1 MEENK
6 DVVEE
11 TTQETVEQTTEPQV
25 EEKQEESPVSI
36 NEDGDIRLDLTKIPT
51 ETIPEENE
59 TTETT
64 EVAEDNTV
72 NEGVVGVDEDANAPQ
87 EQEEVQPQ
95 AETQEETLEEAVEE
109 FLDVPE
115 NVQKLVEFMNETGG
129 DINDYVRLNT
139 NIEDMDD
146 SEILN
151 DYYKKTKPHLN
162 TDEINFMLEDQ
173 FSYDE
178 DSADEKE
185 ILRKKL
191 AMKEQVALAK
201 TYLDGQ
207 KSKYYD
213 EIKAG
218 SKLTEEQ
225 QKAVEF
231 FNSYSQEEKQNE
243 QIIRDQQET
252 FLSKTNKVFE
262 NFDGFEF
269 NIGDK
274 KIKYNVQDVAALK
287 NKQVDINNFV
297 GKFLNENNVMD
308 DAAGYHKG
316 LFTAMNPDA
325 IAKHFYE
332 QGKTDAVKQ
341 TIAESKNINTSR
353 ESHKVYE
360 GEGGIK
366 FKVLGEDS
374 NDMKLR
380 IRKRK

>member
-6 DVVEE
+6 EVTEE
-11 TTQETVEQTTEPQV
+11 VTQETVEQTTEPQV
-25 EEKQEESPVSI
+25 EEKQEESPVSY
-36 NEDGDIRLDLTKIPT
+36 NEDGDIKLDLTKIPV

-72 NEGVVGVDEDANAPQ
+72 NEGVVGVDEDANAPE
-87 EQEEVQPQ
+87 EQKEIQPEAQ
-95 AETQEETLEEAVEE
+95 AQEETTIEEVVD
-109 FLDVPE
+109 LPE
-115 NVQKLVEFMNETGG
+115 NLQKLMEFMEETGG
-129 DINDYVRLNT
+129 DLQDYVKLNT
-139 NIEDMDD
+139 DVQDMDD
-146 SEILN
+146 SEILA
-151 DYYKKTKPHLN
+151 DFYKQTKPHLN
-162 TDEINFMLEDQ
+162 AEEINFLLEDR

-178 DSADEKE
+178 DTEDERDIK
-185 ILRKKL
+185 RKKL
-191 AMKEQVALAK
+191 ALKEQVAEARSHLEEN
-201 TYLDGQ
+201 
-207 KSKYYD
+207 KSKYYE

-218 SKLTEEQ
+218 SKLTNDQ
-225 QKAVEF
+225 QKAIEF
-231 FNSYSQEEKQNE
+231 FNRYNQEEEQNVKIVE
-243 QIIRDQQET
+243 NQQKT
-252 FLSKTNKVFE
+252 FLNKTDKVFQ

-269 NIGDK
+269 NVGDK
-274 KIKYNVQDVAALK
+274 KIKYNVTDVDSVK

-297 GKFLNENNVMD
+297 GKFLNDGLME
-308 DAAGYHKG
+308 DAAGYHKS

-341 TIAESKNINTSR
+341 TVAQSKNINTSR

-380 IRKRK
+380 IKKR

>member
-6 DVVEE
+6 EVTEE
-11 TTQETVEQTTEPQV
+11 VTQETVEQTTEPQV
-25 EEKQEESPVSI
+25 EEKQEESPVSY
-36 NEDGDIRLDLTKIPT
+36 NEDGDIKLDLTKIPV

-72 NEGVVGVDEDANAPQ
+72 NEGVVGVDEDANAP
-87 EQEEVQPQ
+87 EKQEEIQPEVQ
-95 AETQEETLEEAVEE
+95 AQEETTIEEVVD
-109 FLDVPE
+109 LPE
-115 NVQKLVEFMNETGG
+115 NLQKLMEFMEETGG
-129 DINDYVRLNT
+129 DLQDYVKLNT
-139 NIEDMDD
+139 DVQDMDD
-146 SEILN
+146 SEILA
-151 DYYKKTKPHLN
+151 DFYKQTKPHLN
-162 TDEINFMLEDQ
+162 AEEINFLLEDR

-178 DSADEKE
+178 DTEDERDIK
-185 ILRKKL
+185 RKKL
-191 AMKEQVALAK
+191 ALKEQVAEARSHLEEN
-201 TYLDGQ
+201 
-207 KSKYYD
+207 KSKYYE

-218 SKLTEEQ
+218 SKLTNDQ
-225 QKAVEF
+225 QKAIEF
-231 FNSYSQEEKQNE
+231 FNRYNQEEEQNVKIVE
-243 QIIRDQQET
+243 NQQKT
-252 FLSKTNKVFE
+252 FLNKTDKVFE

-269 NIGDK
+269 NVGDK
-274 KIKYNVQDVAALK
+274 KIKYNVTDVDSVK

-297 GKFLNENNVMD
+297 GKFLNDGLME
-308 DAAGYHKG
+308 DAAGYHKS

-341 TIAESKNINTSR
+341 TVAQSKNINTSR

-380 IRKRK
+380 IKKR

>member
-6 DVVEE
+6 EVTEE
-11 TTQETVEQTTEPQV
+11 VTQETVEQTTEPQV
-25 EEKQEESPVSI
+25 EEKQEESPVSY
-36 NEDGDIRLDLTKIPT
+36 NEDGDIKLDLTKIPVQ
-51 ETIPEENE
+51 TIPEENE

-72 NEGVVGVDEDANAPQ
+72 NEGVVGVDEDANAPE
-87 EQEEVQPQ
+87 EQEEIQPEVQ
-95 AETQEETLEEAVEE
+95 AQEETTVEE
-109 FLDVPE
+109 VVDLPE
-115 NVQKLVEFMNETGG
+115 NLQKLMEFMEETGG
-129 DINDYVRLNT
+129 DLQDYVKLNT
-139 NIEDMDD
+139 DVQDMDD
-146 SEILN
+146 SEILA
-151 DYYKKTKPHLN
+151 DFYKQTKPHLN
-162 TDEINFMLEDQ
+162 AEEINFLLEDR

-178 DSADEKE
+178 DTEDERDIK
-185 ILRKKL
+185 RKKL
-191 AMKEQVALAK
+191 ALKEQVAEARSHLEEN
-201 TYLDGQ
+201 
-207 KSKYYD
+207 KSKYYE

-218 SKLTEEQ
+218 SKLTNDQ
-225 QKAVEF
+225 QKAIEF
-231 FNSYSQEEKQNE
+231 FNRYNQEEEQNVKIVE
-243 QIIRDQQET
+243 NQQKT
-252 FLSKTNKVFE
+252 FLNKTNKVFE

-269 NIGDK
+269 NVGDK
-274 KIKYNVQDVAALK
+274 KIKCNVTDVDSVK

-297 GKFLNENNVMD
+297 GKFLNDGLME
-308 DAAGYHKG
+308 DAAGYHKS

-341 TIAESKNINTSR
+341 TVAQSKNINTSR

-380 IRKRK
+380 IKKR

>member
-6 DVVEE
+6 EVTEE
-11 TTQETVEQTTEPQV
+11 VTQETVEQTTEPQV
-25 EEKQEESPVSI
+25 EEKQEESPVSY
-36 NEDGDIRLDLTKIPT
+36 NEDGDIKLDLTKIPVQ
-51 ETIPEENE
+51 TIPEENE

-72 NEGVVGVDEDANAPQ
+72 NEGVVGVDEDANAPE
-87 EQEEVQPQ
+87 EQEEIQPEVQ
-95 AETQEETLEEAVEE
+95 AQEETTVEE
-109 FLDVPE
+109 VVDLPE
-115 NVQKLVEFMNETGG
+115 NLQKLMEFMEETGG
-129 DINDYVRLNT
+129 DLQDYVKLNT
-139 NIEDMDD
+139 DVKDMDD
-146 SEILN
+146 AEILA
-151 DYYKKTKPHLN
+151 DFYKETKPHLN
-162 TDEINFMLEDQ
+162 AEEINFLLEDR

-178 DSADEKE
+178 DTDDERDIK
-185 ILRKKL
+185 RKKL
-191 AMKEQVALAK
+191 ALKEQVAEARSHLEEN
-201 TYLDGQ
+201 
-207 KSKYYD
+207 KSKYYE

-218 SKLTEEQ
+218 SKLTNDQ
-225 QKAVEF
+225 QKAIEF
-231 FNSYSQEEKQNE
+231 FNRYNQEEEQNVKIVE
-243 QIIRDQQET
+243 NQQKT
-252 FLSKTNKVFE
+252 FLNKTNKVFE

-269 NIGDK
+269 NVGDK
-274 KIKYNVQDVAALK
+274 KIKYNVTDVDSVK

-297 GKFLNENNVMD
+297 GKFLNDGLME
-308 DAAGYHKG
+308 DAAGYHKS

-341 TIAESKNINTSR
+341 TVAQSKNINTSR

-380 IRKRK
+380 IKKR

>member
-6 DVVEE
+6 EVVEE
-11 TTQETVEQTTEPQV
+11 TTQATEQSV
-25 EEKQEESPVSI
+25 EETKKPNV
-36 NEDGDIRLDLTKIPT
+36 NEDGDYVVNLDTPK
-51 ETIPEENE
+51 EDEVKEDNADDSGV
-59 TTETT
+59 
-64 EVAEDNTV
+64 VAESEST
-72 NEGVVGVDEDANAPQ
+72 EPTQ
-87 EQEEVQPQ
+87 EQEEVQPEEQ
-95 AETQEETLEEAVEE
+95 TQEHPEEEYIE
-109 FLDVPE
+109 VPE

-146 SEILN
+146 SEILE

-162 TDEINFMLEDQ
+162 AEEINFMLEDK

-178 DSADEKE
+178 ETADEKE
-185 ILRKKL
+185 VKRKKL
-191 AMKEQVALAK
+191 ALKEQVAEAK
-201 TYLDGQ
+201 SYLDGQ

-218 SKLTEEQ
+218 SKLTNEQ
-225 QKAVEF
+225 QKAIDF
-231 FNSYSQEEKQNE
+231 FNRYSQEEKQNE
-243 QIIRDQQET
+243 EIVKNQQQT
-252 FLSKTNKVFE
+252 FLNKTNKVFE

-269 NIGDK
+269 NVGDK
-274 KIKYNVQDVAALK
+274 KIKYNVSDVDALK

-297 GKFLNENNVMD
+297 GKFLNNGLME

-332 QGKTDAVKQ
+332 QGRTDAVKQ
-341 TIAESKNINTSR
+341 TVAQSKNINTSR

-366 FKVLGEDS
+366 FKVLGDDS
-374 NDMKLR
+374 SDMKLR
-380 IRKRK
+380 IKKRN

>member
-6 DVVEE
+6 EVTEE
-11 TTQETVEQTTEPQV
+11 VTQETVEQTTEPQV
-25 EEKQEESPVSI
+25 EEKQEESPVSY
-36 NEDGDIRLDLTKIPT
+36 NEDGDIKLDLTKIPVQ
-51 ETIPEENE
+51 TIPEENE

-72 NEGVVGVDEDANAPQ
+72 NEGVVGVDEDANAPE
-87 EQEEVQPQ
+87 EQEEIQPEVQ
-95 AETQEETLEEAVEE
+95 AQEETTVEE
-109 FLDVPE
+109 VVDLPE
-115 NVQKLVEFMNETGG
+115 NLQKLMEFMEETGG
-129 DINDYVRLNT
+129 DLQDYVKLNT
-139 NIEDMDD
+139 DVQDMDD
-146 SEILN
+146 SEILA
-151 DYYKKTKPHLN
+151 DFYKQTKPHLN
-162 TDEINFMLEDQ
+162 AEEINFLLEDR

-178 DSADEKE
+178 DTDDERDIK
-185 ILRKKL
+185 RKKL
-191 AMKEQVALAK
+191 ALKEQVAEARSHLEEN
-201 TYLDGQ
+201 
-207 KSKYYD
+207 KSKYYE

-218 SKLTEEQ
+218 SKLTNDQ
-225 QKAVEF
+225 QKAIEF
-231 FNSYSQEEKQNE
+231 FNRYNQEEEQNVKIVE
-243 QIIRDQQET
+243 NQQKT
-252 FLSKTNKVFE
+252 FLNKTNKVFE

-269 NIGDK
+269 NVGDK
-274 KIKYNVQDVAALK
+274 KIKYNVTDVDSVK

-297 GKFLNENNVMD
+297 GKFLNDGLME
-308 DAAGYHKG
+308 DAAGYHKS

-341 TIAESKNINTSR
+341 TVAQSKNINTSR

-380 IRKRK
+380 IKKR

>member
-1 MEENK
+1 
-6 DVVEE
+6 
-11 TTQETVEQTTEPQV
+11 
-25 EEKQEESPVSI
+25 
-36 NEDGDIRLDLTKIPT
+36 
-51 ETIPEENE
+51 
-59 TTETT
+59 
-64 EVAEDNTV
+64 
-72 NEGVVGVDEDANAPQ
+72 
-87 EQEEVQPQ
+87 
-95 AETQEETLEEAVEE
+95 
-109 FLDVPE
+109 
-115 NVQKLVEFMNETGG
+115 
-129 DINDYVRLNT
+129 
-139 NIEDMDD
+139 
-146 SEILN
+146 
-151 DYYKKTKPHLN
+151 
-162 TDEINFMLEDQ
+162 MLEDQ

-243 QIIRDQQET
+243 QIVRDQQET

-274 KIKYNVQDVAALK
+274 KIKYNVQDVASLK
-287 NKQVDINNFV
+287 NKQIDINNFV

>member
-6 DVVEE
+6 EVTEE
-11 TTQETVEQTTEPQV
+11 VTQETVEQTTEPQV
-25 EEKQEESPVSI
+25 EEKQEESPVSY
-36 NEDGDIRLDLTKIPT
+36 NEDGDIKLDLTKIPVQ
-51 ETIPEENE
+51 TIPEENE

-72 NEGVVGVDEDANAPQ
+72 NEGVVGVDEDANAPE
-87 EQEEVQPQ
+87 EQEEIQPEVQ
-95 AETQEETLEEAVEE
+95 AQEETTVEE
-109 FLDVPE
+109 VVDLPE
-115 NVQKLVEFMNETGG
+115 NLQKLMEFMEETGG
-129 DINDYVRLNT
+129 DLQDYVKLNT
-139 NIEDMDD
+139 DVKDMDD
-146 SEILN
+146 SEILA
-151 DYYKKTKPHLN
+151 DFYKQTKPHLN
-162 TDEINFMLEDQ
+162 AEEINFLLEDR

-178 DSADEKE
+178 DTEDERDIK
-185 ILRKKL
+185 RKKL
-191 AMKEQVALAK
+191 ALKEQVAEARSHLEEN
-201 TYLDGQ
+201 
-207 KSKYYD
+207 KSKYYE

-218 SKLTEEQ
+218 SKLTNDQ
-225 QKAVEF
+225 QKAIEF
-231 FNSYSQEEKQNE
+231 FNRYNQEEEQNVKIVE
-243 QIIRDQQET
+243 NQQKT
-252 FLSKTNKVFE
+252 FLNKTNKVFE

-269 NIGDK
+269 NVGDK
-274 KIKYNVQDVAALK
+274 KIKYNVTDVDSVK

-297 GKFLNENNVMD
+297 GKFLNDGLME
-308 DAAGYHKG
+308 DAAGYHKS

-341 TIAESKNINTSR
+341 TVAQSKNINTSR

-380 IRKRK
+380 IKKR

>member
-6 DVVEE
+6 EVTEE
-11 TTQETVEQTTEPQV
+11 VTQETVEQTTEPQV
-25 EEKQEESPVSI
+25 EEKQEESPVSY
-36 NEDGDIRLDLTKIPT
+36 NEDGDIKLDLTKIPVQ
-51 ETIPEENE
+51 TIPEENE

-72 NEGVVGVDEDANAPQ
+72 NEGVVGVDEDANAPE
-87 EQEEVQPQ
+87 EQEEIQPEVQ
-95 AETQEETLEEAVEE
+95 AQEETTVEE
-109 FLDVPE
+109 VVDLPE
-115 NVQKLVEFMNETGG
+115 NLQKLMEFMEETGG
-129 DINDYVRLNT
+129 DLQDYVKLNT
-139 NIEDMDD
+139 DVQDMDD
-146 SEILN
+146 SEILA
-151 DYYKKTKPHLN
+151 DFYKQTKPHLN
-162 TDEINFMLEDQ
+162 AEEINFLLEDS

-178 DSADEKE
+178 DTEDERDIK
-185 ILRKKL
+185 RKKL
-191 AMKEQVALAK
+191 ALKEQVAEARSHLEEN
-201 TYLDGQ
+201 
-207 KSKYYD
+207 KSKYYE

-218 SKLTEEQ
+218 SKLTNDQ
-225 QKAVEF
+225 QKAIEF
-231 FNSYSQEEKQNE
+231 FNRYNQEEEQNVKIVE
-243 QIIRDQQET
+243 NQQKT
-252 FLSKTNKVFE
+252 FLNKTNKVFE

-269 NIGDK
+269 NVGDK
-274 KIKYNVQDVAALK
+274 KIKYNVTDVDSVK

-297 GKFLNENNVMD
+297 GKFLNDGLME
-308 DAAGYHKG
+308 DAAGYHKS

-341 TIAESKNINTSR
+341 TVAQSKNINTSR

-380 IRKRK
+380 IKKR

>member
-6 DVVEE
+6 EVTEE
-11 TTQETVEQTTEPQV
+11 VTQETVEQTTEPQV
-25 EEKQEESPVSI
+25 EEKQEESPVSY
-36 NEDGDIRLDLTKIPT
+36 NEDGDIKLDLTKIPVQ
-51 ETIPEENE
+51 TIPEENE

-72 NEGVVGVDEDANAPQ
+72 NEGVVGVDEDANAPE
-87 EQEEVQPQ
+87 EQEEIQPEVQ
-95 AETQEETLEEAVEE
+95 AQEETTVEE
-109 FLDVPE
+109 VVDLPE
-115 NVQKLVEFMNETGG
+115 NLQKLMEFMEETGG
-129 DINDYVRLNT
+129 DLQDYVKLNT
-139 NIEDMDD
+139 DIKDMDD
-146 SEILN
+146 AEILA
-151 DYYKKTKPHLN
+151 DFYKETKPHLN
-162 TDEINFMLEDQ
+162 AEEINFLLEDR

-178 DSADEKE
+178 DTEDERDIK
-185 ILRKKL
+185 RKKL
-191 AMKEQVALAK
+191 ALKEQVAEARSHLEEN
-201 TYLDGQ
+201 
-207 KSKYYD
+207 KSKYYE

-218 SKLTEEQ
+218 SKLTNDQ
-225 QKAVEF
+225 QKAIEF
-231 FNSYSQEEKQNE
+231 FNRYNQEEEQNVKIVE
-243 QIIRDQQET
+243 NQQKT
-252 FLSKTNKVFE
+252 FLNKTNKVFE

-269 NIGDK
+269 NVGDK
-274 KIKYNVQDVAALK
+274 KIKYNVTDVDSVK

-297 GKFLNENNVMD
+297 GKFLNDGLME
-308 DAAGYHKG
+308 DAAGYHKS

-341 TIAESKNINTSR
+341 TVAQSKNINTSR

-380 IRKRK
+380 IKKR

>member
-6 DVVEE
+6 EVTEE
-11 TTQETVEQTTEPQV
+11 VTQETVEQTTEPQV
-25 EEKQEESPVSI
+25 EEKQEESPVSY
-36 NEDGDIRLDLTKIPT
+36 NEDGDIKLDLTKIPV

-72 NEGVVGVDEDANAPQ
+72 NEGVVGVDEDANAPE
-87 EQEEVQPQ
+87 EQEEIQPEVQ
-95 AETQEETLEEAVEE
+95 AQEETTIEEVVD
-109 FLDVPE
+109 LPE
-115 NVQKLVEFMNETGG
+115 NLQKLMEFMEETGG
-129 DINDYVRLNT
+129 DLQDYVKLNT
-139 NIEDMDD
+139 DVQDMDD
-146 SEILN
+146 SEILA
-151 DYYKKTKPHLN
+151 DFYKETKPHLN
-162 TDEINFMLEDQ
+162 AEEINFLLEDR

-178 DSADEKE
+178 DTDDERDIK
-185 ILRKKL
+185 RKKL
-191 AMKEQVALAK
+191 ALKEQVAEARSHLEEN
-201 TYLDGQ
+201 
-207 KSKYYD
+207 KSKYYE

-218 SKLTEEQ
+218 SKLTNDQ
-225 QKAVEF
+225 QKAIEF
-231 FNSYSQEEKQNE
+231 FNRYNQEEEQNVKIVE
-243 QIIRDQQET
+243 NQQKT
-252 FLSKTNKVFE
+252 FLNKTDKVFE

-269 NIGDK
+269 NVGDK
-274 KIKYNVQDVAALK
+274 KIKYNVTDVDSVK

-297 GKFLNENNVMD
+297 GKFLNDGLME
-308 DAAGYHKG
+308 DAAGYHKS

-341 TIAESKNINTSR
+341 TVAQSKNINTSR

-380 IRKRK
+380 IKKR

>member
-6 DVVEE
+6 EVTEE
-11 TTQETVEQTTEPQV
+11 VTQETVEQTTEPQV
-25 EEKQEESPVSI
+25 EEKQEESPVSY
-36 NEDGDIRLDLTKIPT
+36 NEDGDIKLDLTKIPV

-72 NEGVVGVDEDANAPQ
+72 NEGVVGVDEDANAPE
-87 EQEEVQPQ
+87 EQEEIQPEAQ
-95 AETQEETLEEAVEE
+95 AQEETTIEEVVD
-109 FLDVPE
+109 LPE
-115 NVQKLVEFMNETGG
+115 NLQKLMEFMEETGG
-129 DINDYVRLNT
+129 DLQDYVKLNT
-139 NIEDMDD
+139 DVKDMDD
-146 SEILN
+146 SEILA
-151 DYYKKTKPHLN
+151 DFYKETKPHLN
-162 TDEINFMLEDQ
+162 AEEINFLLEDR

-178 DSADEKE
+178 DTDDERDIK
-185 ILRKKL
+185 RKKL
-191 AMKEQVALAK
+191 ALKEQVAEARSHLEEN
-201 TYLDGQ
+201 
-207 KSKYYD
+207 KSKYYE

-218 SKLTEEQ
+218 SKLTNDQ
-225 QKAVEF
+225 QKAIEF
-231 FNSYSQEEKQNE
+231 FNRYNQEEEQNVKIVE
-243 QIIRDQQET
+243 NQQKT
-252 FLSKTNKVFE
+252 FLNKTDKVFE

-269 NIGDK
+269 NVGDK
-274 KIKYNVQDVAALK
+274 KIKYNVTDVDSVK

-297 GKFLNENNVMD
+297 GKFLNDGLME
-308 DAAGYHKG
+308 DAAGYHKS

-341 TIAESKNINTSR
+341 TVAQSKNINTSR

-380 IRKRK
+380 IKKR

>member
-6 DVVEE
+6 EVTEE
-11 TTQETVEQTTEPQV
+11 VTQETVEQTTEPQV
-25 EEKQEESPVSI
+25 EEKQEESPVSY
-36 NEDGDIRLDLTKIPT
+36 NEDGDIKLDLTKIPV

-72 NEGVVGVDEDANAPQ
+72 NEGVVGVNEDANAPE
-87 EQEEVQPQ
+87 EQEEIQPEVQ
-95 AETQEETLEEAVEE
+95 AQEETTIEEVVD
-109 FLDVPE
+109 LPE
-115 NVQKLVEFMNETGG
+115 NLQKLMEFMEETGG
-129 DINDYVRLNT
+129 DLQDYVKLNT
-139 NIEDMDD
+139 DVQDMDD
-146 SEILN
+146 SEILA
-151 DYYKKTKPHLN
+151 DFYKETKPHLN
-162 TDEINFMLEDQ
+162 AEEINFLLEDR

-178 DSADEKE
+178 DTDDERDIK
-185 ILRKKL
+185 RKKL
-191 AMKEQVALAK
+191 ALKEQVAEARSHLEEN
-201 TYLDGQ
+201 
-207 KSKYYD
+207 KSKYYE

-218 SKLTEEQ
+218 SKLTNDQ
-225 QKAVEF
+225 QKAIEF
-231 FNSYSQEEKQNE
+231 FNRYNQEEEQNVKIVE
-243 QIIRDQQET
+243 NQQKT
-252 FLSKTNKVFE
+252 FLNKTDKVFE

-269 NIGDK
+269 NVGDK
-274 KIKYNVQDVAALK
+274 KIKYNVTDVDSVK

-297 GKFLNENNVMD
+297 GKFLNDGLME
-308 DAAGYHKG
+308 DAAGYHKS

-341 TIAESKNINTSR
+341 TVAQSKNINTSR

-380 IRKRK
+380 IKKR